1 MATRD
6 QITVLMGAI
15 GVNRERPGAERATF
29 ICRIIIDNRPIPAS
43 ISMEAKKDQI
53 LITTE
58 HYPGGNF
65 YDQPI
70 IMHENP
76 QGPHVIPDRL
86 KRLFLST
93 NGQPPLLTKTGSRL
107 NGRDGVIGKVRF
119 YLEKDLEEEEE
130 EEQFEEFEPV
140 PLPDTLENFEGGGAD
155 NSSEYEDEEM
165 GNANE
170 AGTFFDPNYDPNA
183 KPTYSQI
190 QCTPDGYTFTHKK

>member
-6 QITVLMGAI
+6 KILILMGAI
-15 GVNRERPGAERATF
+15 EVNRRRRGDEHATF
-29 ICRIIIDNRPIPAS
+29 ICRIIIDNQEAR
-43 ISMEAKKDQI
+43 ISMEADNDQI

-58 HYPGGNF
+58 NYPGGNF
-65 YDQPI
+65 YDEPI
-70 IMHENP
+70 IMHENQ
-76 QGPHVIPDRL
+76 QGAHVIPIEL

-93 NGQPPLLTKTGSRL
+93 NGQPPLLSVTGSRL

-119 YLEKDLEEEEE
+119 YLEKDLEEE
-130 EEQFEEFEPV
+130 FEPI